1 MTPIVHGASLN
12 SHTLALD
19 NTVSAVIAFDLFLNI
34 VDSTLHTSELLLF
47 SDVKRGQ
54 ILEAEDEAEDYLLR
68 PRTSSRPEKSCV
80 KQIKLVIVQRHQKYS
95 PHHYT
100 DETTVDIISK

>member
-19 NTVSAVIAFDLFLNI
+19 NTVSAVIAFHLFLNI

-54 ILEAEDEAEDYLLR
+54 ILEAKAENNLSR
-68 PRTSSRPEKSCV
+68 PRTSSRPEK
-80 KQIKLVIVQRHQKYS
+80 KLC
-95 PHHYT
+95 
-100 DETTVDIISK
+100 